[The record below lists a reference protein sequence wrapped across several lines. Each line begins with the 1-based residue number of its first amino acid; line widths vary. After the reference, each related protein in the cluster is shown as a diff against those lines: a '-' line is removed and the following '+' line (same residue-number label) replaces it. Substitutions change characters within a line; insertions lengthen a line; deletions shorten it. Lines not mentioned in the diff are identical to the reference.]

1 MSTRPRPRLWRRRAR
16 GALVGL
22 TSLTLAFA
30 GTVSMAVAQD
40 DADPG
45 VLDQVLEDPVVE
57 DDAAPAA
64 PEDAAPAEAAA
75 QDAAADDV
83 AAEEDPADE
92 PLSVEAPAAEQAPAV
107 DAPAVETPVAEA
119 PAAEAP
125 AVADDEPDFG
135 VLAVGVPEEEPGPG
149 QVKLIVRAGGDRTGT
164 GDTSQTV

>member
-1 MSTRPRPRLWRRRAR
+1 QAHPPHLSRSGGLAHALPITRSAAMSTRPRPRLWRRRAR

-64 PEDAAPAEAAA
+64 PEDAAPAE
-75 QDAAADDV
+75 
-83 AAEEDPADE
+83 
-92 PLSVEAPAAEQAPAV
+92 EA
-107 DAPAVETPVAEA
+107 
-119 PAAEAP
+119 
-125 AVADDEPDFG
+125 
-135 VLAVGVPEEEPGPG
+135 
-149 QVKLIVRAGGDRTGT
+149 
-164 GDTSQTV
+164 